1 MQLFLV
7 EPIKANVG
15 LNSKPERA
23 VAGIKEGENIVLGES
38 NKRRICKQRETL
50 SGQCVFSI
58 ACCTPCSL
66 ENVNLT

>member
-23 VAGIKEGENIVLGES
+23 VAGINSKEGENRGCWVKATRGEYAS
-38 NKRRICKQRETL
+38 RVRL
-50 SGQCVFSI
+50 
-58 ACCTPCSL
+58 
-66 ENVNLT
+66 